1 MITPTR
7 PQAQVLRSLQN
18 QSVTVTTML
27 AEATRHEQHSGQ
39 RPPPSW
45 YEVFHHHAT
54 LREALTDVALAGGVP
69 RAWVDHVRE
78 RGDRAVAWNPDLY
91 LRTPEPL
98 NWDEILGGLD
108 AHVQRLREWTALAAA
123 YSPLAAPAEDAAS
136 ARFDDN
142 LRVLRART
150 TGVANLLGVDAQQAH
165 QLWGTEGD
173 WVAAGVAMLDGVP
186 VDGLA
191 QRWHHVARTDTRTD
205 ALQARA
211 LAEAGIAI
219 DTAVA
224 LPSHET
230 LEPAISAALTPPTPL
245 FLSAATPGADIDAA
259 VDAANP
265 TYSADAETIM
275 DAPIFSDSAGTEP
288 WSIDPTQ
295 IDVAAAAPTWRE
307 AEP

>member
-18 QSVTVTTML
+18 QSMIVTTML
-27 AEATRHEQHSGQ
+27 AEAAQHEQHSGQ

-45 YEVFHHHAT
+45 FEVFHHHAT
-54 LREALTDVALAGGVP
+54 LREALSDAALAGGVP

-78 RGDRAVAWNPDLY
+78 RGDRAIRWNPDLY

-108 AHVQRLREWTALAAA
+108 THVQRLREWTALAAA
-123 YSPLAAPAEDAAS
+123 YSPVAPAAEDAAS

-150 TGVANLLGVDAQQAH
+150 AGVANLLGVDAQQA
-165 QLWGTEGD
+165 QELWGTEQD
-173 WVAAGVAMLDGVP
+173 WVATGVGMLDGVS
-186 VDGLA
+186 VEGLS
-191 QRWHHVARTDTRTD
+191 QRWHQVARTDTRTE

-224 LPSHET
+224 LPSHEA
-230 LEPAISAALTPPTPL
+230 LESAIGAALTPPTPL

-259 VDAANP
+259 VDAASP
-265 TYSADAETIM
+265 TYSAHAETVI
-275 DAPIFSDSAGTEP
+275 DAPIFSDSASTEP
-288 WSIDPTQ
+288 WSAAQ
-295 IDVAAAAPTWRE
+295 IDVAAAAPMWQE

>member
-7 PQAQVLRSLQN
+7 PQTQVLRSLQN
-18 QSVTVTTML
+18 QSTTVTTLL
-27 AEATRHEQHSGQ
+27 AEAARHERHSGQ

-54 LREALTDVALAGGVP
+54 LREALSDVALAGGVP
-69 RAWVDHVRE
+69 RAWGDHVHE
-78 RGDRAVAWNPDLY
+78 RGNRAMRWNPDLS

-98 NWDEILGGLD
+98 NWDEILSGLD

-123 YSPLAAPAEDAAS
+123 YSPLTAPAEDAAS
-136 ARFDDN
+136 ARFDDTP
-142 LRVLRART
+142 RVLQART
-150 TGVANLLGVDAQQAH
+150 AGVANLLGINAEQAH
-165 QLWGTEGD
+165 ELWGTEGD
-173 WVAAGVAMLDGVP
+173 WVAAGVAMLDGVS

-224 LPSHET
+224 QPSHEA
-230 LEPAISAALTPPTPL
+230 LESAIGAALTPPTPL
-245 FLSAATPGADIDAA
+245 FLSAATPGADIDAT
-259 VDAANP
+259 VDAASP
-265 TYSADAETIM
+265 TYSADTETVM
-275 DAPIFSDSAGTEP
+275 DTPIFSDSASIEP
-288 WSIDPTQ
+288 WSAAQ
-295 IDVAAAAPTWRE
+295 IDGAAAAPMWQE

>member
-1 MITPTR
+1 M
-7 PQAQVLRSLQN
+7 
-18 QSVTVTTML
+18 TVTTML
-27 AEATRHEQHSGQ
+27 AEAAQYEQHSGQ

-45 YEVFHHHAT
+45 FEVFHNRAT
-54 LREALTDVALAGGVP
+54 LREALSDVALAGGVP

-78 RGDRAVAWNPDLY
+78 SGNRAMRWNPDLY

-98 NWDEILGGLD
+98 NWDEILRGLD
-108 AHVQRLREWTALAAA
+108 TQVQRLREWTALAAA
-123 YSPLAAPAEDAAS
+123 YSPLTAPAEDAAS

-150 TGVANLLGVDAQQAH
+150 TGVANLLGINAEQAH
-165 QLWGTEGD
+165 ELWGTEAD
-173 WVAAGVAMLDGVP
+173 WVATGVAMLDGVS
-186 VDGLA
+186 VEGLA
-191 QRWHHVARTDTRTD
+191 QRWHQVARTDTRTD

-230 LEPAISAALTPPTPL
+230 LEPAISAALTSPTPL
-245 FLSAATPGADIDAA
+245 FLSAATPGAGIDAA
-259 VDAANP
+259 VDAASP
-265 TYSADAETIM
+265 IYSADAETVM
-275 DAPIFSDSAGTEP
+275 DAPIFSDSAGTES

-295 IDVAAAAPTWRE
+295 VDIAAAAPMWQE
-307 AEP
+307 AEA